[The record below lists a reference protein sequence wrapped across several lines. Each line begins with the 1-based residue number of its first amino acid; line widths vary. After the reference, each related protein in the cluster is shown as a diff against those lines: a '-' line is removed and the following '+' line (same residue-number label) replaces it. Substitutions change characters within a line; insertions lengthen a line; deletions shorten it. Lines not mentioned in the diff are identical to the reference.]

1 MFWGSEL
8 LIAPALEENLTHAV
22 AYLPSGTW
30 YDYRTMDKINAQI
43 PGFVNLAAPL
53 TLIPLLARGG
63 SIFPSQIKGA
73 NNTRDS
79 QKLPFHMK
87 IFLDDKQRAHG
98 ELYWDDG
105 DSLNTYDQ
113 EKYTHL
119 KFGCANT
126 TCFSLLIQNGS
137 TLPLPNLNQISI
149 SGLNQPPQTFH
160 INDRSY
166 DFKYE
171 TKRRVLSLANLKISM
186 TETLLMTWM

>member
-1 MFWGSEL
+1 M
-8 LIAPALEENLTHAV
+8 
-22 AYLPSGTW
+22 
-30 YDYRTMDKINAQI
+30 
-43 PGFVNLAAPL
+43 
-53 TLIPLLARGG
+53 
-63 SIFPSQIKGA
+63 
-73 NNTRDS
+73 
-79 QKLPFHMK
+79 KL
-87 IFLDDKQRAHG
+87 Q
-98 ELYWDDG
+98 DDG

-186 TETLLMTWM
+186 MEKLLMTWM